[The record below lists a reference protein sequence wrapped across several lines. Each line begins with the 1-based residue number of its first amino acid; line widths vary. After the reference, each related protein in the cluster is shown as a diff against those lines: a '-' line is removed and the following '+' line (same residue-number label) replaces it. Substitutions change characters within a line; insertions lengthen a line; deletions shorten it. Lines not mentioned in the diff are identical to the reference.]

1 MTERQALG
9 RMGEDAAARL
19 YTDAGYRVIERNRHE
34 SHNEIDLIL
43 ENATSLVFVEVKT
56 RTQSPGTRP
65 RFGRPASAVDAGK
78 RKRTVLA
85 AEAYL
90 REHPTA
96 HRRGG
101 GLCRESARRDADRP
115 VRSSLPQCLWR
126 REMSSLLLLIF
137 TIKTG

>member
-65 RFGRPASAVDAGK
+65 RFGRPASAVDAGNRASTWWRSMSGK
-78 RKRTVLA
+78 RPTGRRPSCPFFPSAMPLAPGNEQSAFTYFYYQNRIKRSDTYES
-85 AEAYL
+85 EAVS
-90 REHPTA
+90 H
-96 HRRGG
+96 
-101 GLCRESARRDADRP
+101 
-115 VRSSLPQCLWR
+115 
-126 REMSSLLLLIF
+126 
-137 TIKTG
+137 

>member
-1 MTERQALG
+1 MSDKGMTERQALG

-65 RFGRPASAVDAGK
+65 RFGRPASAVNAGK

-85 AEAYL
+85 AEAY
-90 REHPTA
+90 
-96 HRRGG
+96 
-101 GLCRESARRDADRP
+101 RP
-115 VRSSLPQCLWR
+115 VRSSLPQCLRR
-126 REMSSLLLLIF
+126 REMSSLLLLTF
-137 TIKTG
+137 TTKTG

>member
-90 REHPTA
+90 REHPT
-96 HRRGG
+96 
-101 GLCRESARRDADRP
+101 DR
-115 VRSSLPQCLWR
+115 
-126 REMSSLLLLIF
+126 
-137 TIKTG
+137 

>member
-1 MTERQALG
+1 MSDKGMTERQALG

-78 RKRTVLA
+78 QPRIDVVEVYVGKAPDGTPTVL
-85 AEAYL
+85 
-90 REHPTA
+90 
-96 HRRGG
+96 
-101 GLCRESARRDADRP
+101 S
-115 VRSSLPQCLWR
+115 VLPFR
-126 REMSSLLLLIF
+126 NAF
-137 TIKTG
+137 GAGK